1 MQKPSHG
8 VNMNNL
14 LDKKVSE
21 LTVKELKQIIAETIK
36 ENMISKPII
45 QWPTGSYIDTKI
57 NPNDIIC

>member
-1 MQKPSHG
+1 MD
-8 VNMNNL
+8 NL

-21 LTVKELKQIIAETIK
+21 LSVKELKQIIAETIK

-45 QWPTGSYIDTKI
+45 QWPMGSYIDNKI